1 MIGNNEG
8 VFLLKKLF
16 FGAVIGA
23 SLLLGACGSDD
34 DAKKDGST
42 SAEPDAA
49 ALAEQK
55 CMGCHGKNLEGSSA
69 PALTKVGAEKS
80 EEEIHD
86 ILINGTKGGM
96 PSGLVNEE
104 EADQLAKWLSE
115 KK

>member
-1 MIGNNEG
+1 M
-8 VFLLKKLF
+8 KKLF

-23 SLLLGACGSDD
+23 SLLLGACGGND
-34 DAKKDGST
+34 DAKKDGGT

-86 ILINGTKGGM
+86 ILMNGTKGGM
-96 PSGLVNEE
+96 PSGLVSEE

>member
-1 MIGNNEG
+1 MKKRLLSVIVG
-8 VFLLKKLF
+8 V
-16 FGAVIGA
+16 
-23 SLLLGACGSDD
+23 SLMLGACGSNE
-34 DAKKDGST
+34 DASKGGT

-49 ALAEQK
+49 QLAEQK

-80 EEEIHD
+80 EAEIHD

-96 PSGLVNEE
+96 PSGLVSEE
-104 EADQLAKWLSE
+104 EADELAKWLSE